1 LKKLTTAASRPSQ
14 RLGNYKQK
22 GRAKLPGLFG
32 KHYIRSAYLINYHL
46 TIKLNMP
53 SSHTI
58 ITAESESCVK
68 LFQKNG
74 RQILAAVV
82 IILLLVLFVKDVGAA
97 FNR

>member
-1 LKKLTTAASRPSQ
+1 
-14 RLGNYKQK
+14 
-22 GRAKLPGLFG
+22 
-32 KHYIRSAYLINYHL
+32 
-46 TIKLNMP
+46 MP

-58 ITAESESCVK
+58 ITAENEFCVK

-82 IILLLVLFVKDVGAA
+82 IILLPVLFVKDVDAA